1 MKIAFL
7 GPEGSYSNLAAK
19 SFLQTEASGVKKASD
34 WDECIPFRNFPEV
47 LAAVESGRVDAA
59 AVPIE
64 NSLQGGVLQ
73 NLDLLQEFKELYAVK
88 ELILRV
94 DHRLI
99 YKKGVKFSEIGR
111 VYSHR
116 QALDQCAAF
125 LSKEMP
131 FASLRETESTG
142 FGLTRAME
150 DDSGKSAAIAGAHT
164 ENLRAGFV
172 MGEQSIADEP
182 NNFTHFLLVK
192 KGEAVLPKT
201 SERIFF
207 SAVCPHRPGSL
218 LALLRVIAGYGVN
231 MTKIESRPVK
241 DKVGDYRFFIEADA
255 DIADAQT
262 QRMLSEIKESTL
274 ECKLLGAYSQN
285 ATVMKE

>member
-7 GPEGSYSNLAAK
+7 GPEGSYSHVAAK
-19 SFLQTEASGVKKASD
+19 EFLKTESIGQTAIND
-34 WDECIPFRNFPEV
+34 WDECVPFRNFSEV
-47 LAAVESGRVDAA
+47 LNAVSLGRVDAA

-73 NLDLLQEFKELYAVK
+73 NMDLLQSSKDLYAVK
-88 ELILRV
+88 ELIIRI
-94 DHRLI
+94 DHRLV
-99 YKKGVKFSEIGR
+99 YKKGVALSEIGR

-116 QALDQCAAF
+116 QALDQCAAY

-150 DDSGKSAAIAGAHT
+150 DETGKSAAIVGVHT
-164 ENLRAGFV
+164 TSLRDGFV
-172 MGEQSIADEP
+172 MSEESISDEK

-192 KGEAVLPKT
+192 RGEEWLPEH
-201 SERIFF
+201 SQRVFF

-218 LALLRVIAGYGVN
+218 LELLAIIAKYDIN

-241 DKVGDYRFFIEADA
+241 NRPGDYRFFIEADC
-255 DIADAQT
+255 DIASQEVRNLLAAV
-262 QRMLSEIKESTL
+262 RENTL
-274 ECKLLGAYSQN
+274 ECKLIGAY
-285 ATVMKE
+285 MHG

>member
-7 GPEGSYSNLAAK
+7 GPEGSYSHLAAQ
-19 SFLQTEASGVKKASD
+19 SFLKTESVGEKKAGE

-47 LAAVESGRVDAA
+47 LGAVESGRVDAA
-59 AVPIE
+59 AVHIE

-73 NLDLLQEFKELYAVK
+73 NLDLLQLSPELYAVK
-88 ELILRV
+88 EAVIRI
-94 DHRLI
+94 DHRLV
-99 YKKGVKFSEIGR
+99 YKEGVKPSEIGR

-116 QALDQCAAF
+116 QALDQCSKY
-125 LSKEMP
+125 LIKEMP
-131 FASLRETESTG
+131 FASLRETDSTA
-142 FGLTRAME
+142 FGITRAME
-150 DDSGKSAAIAGAHT
+150 DETGKSAAIAGAHT
-164 ENLRAGFV
+164 ENLRNGFV
-172 MGEQSIADEP
+172 MSEECISDEK

-192 KGEAVLPKT
+192 KGADALPET

-218 LALLRVIAGYGVN
+218 VELLQIIAKYGIN

-241 DKVGDYRFFIEADA
+241 NRPGDYRFFIEADCDIGSKEVKEMLAAIEA
-255 DIADAQT
+255 D
-262 QRMLSEIKESTL
+262 TL

-285 ATVMKE
+285 